1 LPLLFKIHNIE
12 YIPLGRSKETKSSMK
27 MNETHPLLV
36 SAVDVNLLDGNSD
49 TINKSIDVPLVA
61 GEEVGLEVC
70 AEKNCMYLQ
79 HVKRMQEKITT

>member
-1 LPLLFKIHNIE
+1 
-12 YIPLGRSKETKSSMK
+12 MK

-49 TINKSIDVPLVA
+49 TINKSIDVPLVT

-70 AEKNCMYLQ
+70 AEKTVYVLIACQKNAGKNHNINMLHTCFDNVGELKYQGMIL
-79 HVKRMQEKITT
+79 TN